1 MSKAKPGQPATDRQQ
16 ATDLDWFVISI
27 QKVRQWILIFVLLL
41 ATAAVSYFVYT
52 RTRRTPEERA
62 RAEITNAR
70 TLLARAT
77 GAVTTSRPGSQ
88 VALARDY
95 LGKAEGSYAS
105 KSFEESFRLA
115 VESQSYSRR
124 ALGGAGA
131 EETGDASLIFVE
143 GDVSLQ
149 SAGRSTF
156 DPAKQ
161 RQALFEGD
169 FIKTGRTG
177 SAEIMFAD
185 GTLYT
190 IRPGSLFEVSRP
202 TSYEANGSQV
212 KMVSGAISVY
222 TAGST
227 STIATDAATAA
238 VGRESRVNVD
248 VEAGERTEVTTFRG
262 RTTVSTGRETVNLGD
277 RESVAAEAKSGTISA
292 KVVLPDAPQPVL
304 PADNRIY
311 DLTTGD
317 QVELKWSKVPE
328 AARYRIQ
335 ISRSR
340 LFVPDATEVDLD
352 DRTETSA
359 RVKVSREGSY
369 FWRVAAINSQGV
381 SSDWGLMRRF
391 KMLTEPPRSGI
402 GDMSPPALAVSAP
415 QQMGNLFLIFGKTEP
430 GAIVTV
436 NAEPADVENDGSFKK
451 TITID
456 QEGYAMLV
464 VKSVD
469 ASGNETVRRVRVFV
483 EAL

>member
-1 MSKAKPGQPATDRQQ
+1 MPKGKPGQQ
-16 ATDLDWFVISI
+16 ATDLDWFVISV
-27 QKVRQWILIFVLLL
+27 QKIRQWILIIVLLL
-41 ATAAVSYFVYT
+41 ATAAVSYFVYA
-52 RTRRTPEERA
+52 RTRRTPEQRA
-62 RAEITNAR
+62 ASEITNAR
-70 TLLARAT
+70 TLLTRAS
-77 GAVTTSRPGSQ
+77 GSGPAARPGSH
-88 VALARDY
+88 VAQARDY
-95 LGKAEGSYAS
+95 LGRAETAFSG
-105 KSFEESFRLA
+105 KGFEEAFRLA

-149 SAGRSTF
+149 SSGRSTF

-185 GTLYT
+185 GTLFT
-190 IRPGSLFEVSRP
+190 LRPGSLFEVRRP
-202 TSYEANGSQV
+202 ASSEASGSQV

-222 TAGST
+222 TAAST
-227 STIATDAATAA
+227 STIATDAATAS

-248 VEAGERTEVTTFRG
+248 VDVGERTEVTTFRG
-262 RTTVSTGRETVNLGD
+262 KTAVSTGRETVLLGD
-277 RESVAAEAKSGTISA
+277 RESVTAGAKTGIISA
-292 KVVLPDAPQPVL
+292 KVALPDSPQPLL

-311 DLTTGD
+311 DLQTGD

-335 ISRSR
+335 IARSR

-352 DRTETSA
+352 DRTEASA

-369 FWRVAAINSQGV
+369 FWRVAAINSRSV
-381 SSDWGLMRRF
+381 SSDWGLVRRF
-391 KMLTEPPRSGI
+391 KMLTEPPRSGV
-402 GDMSPPALAVSAP
+402 GDMNPPALAVSAP

-430 GAIVTV
+430 GSIVTV

-464 VKSVD
+464 IKSVD
-469 ASGNETVRRVRVFV
+469 AAGNETVRRVRVFV